1 MKRGVGFAV
10 GVLVGAV
17 AGLLT
22 APRRG
27 AETRTRVR
35 ELGRELADRAAT
47 PLEELAASARE
58 WRAAHAPAT
67 HSPGPCEPT
76 L

>member
-1 MKRGVGFAV
+1 MRGIGFAV
-10 GVLVGAV
+10 GMLMGAV
-17 AGLLT
+17 AGLLA

-27 AETRTRVR
+27 SETRTRIR
-35 ELGRELADRAAT
+35 ELGQELVDRAAT
-47 PLEELAASARE
+47 PLQGLVASTQE

>member
-1 MKRGVGFAV
+1 MKRSVGFAV

-17 AGLLT
+17 AGLLA
-22 APRRG
+22 APHRG
-27 AETRTRVR
+27 SETRARVR
-35 ELGRELADRAAT
+35 ELGQELAGRAAT
-47 PLEELAASARE
+47 PLQGLVASARE

-67 HSPGPCEPT
+67 PSPGPCEPT